1 MKEPYLKM
9 KECKKVN
16 NLVELVSEIDCLQL
30 YPLTENDENEF
41 EENSGAILQCETC
54 FTLYKDKAS
63 RLTPAKA
70 AKKLSRDCVS
80 I

>member
-9 KECKKVN
+9 KEWKKLN

-41 EENSGAILQCETC
+41 EGNSGAILRCETC
-54 FTLYKDKAS
+54 FTLY
-63 RLTPAKA
+63 RVYQ
-70 AKKLSRDCVS
+70 KKR
-80 I
+80 